1 MEYIKGID
9 ECFTLSKVEVEDL
22 YKSVEFS
29 ILTNYRNYN
38 QTINLFDLEHVLW
51 INYNKELVFF
61 ENAFYYAIL
70 VDSDILG
77 TIRTVKWNHATAL
90 TMEEVYGISV
100 EKKLKVYNSNNTI
113 WHIGRFAISNKAC
126 QNLSSKLL
134 KMLLMYAIKPI
145 CENEGSIALAECDTR
160 LLKIINKLGIR
171 TKTLADPVVYL
182 GSETVPILS
191 KRADLLHFYFKNIAF
206 LGPNINRS
214 VSYKVQ
220 SETNKQY
227 H

>member
-29 ILTNYRNYN
+29 ILTNYHNYN
-38 QTINLFDLEHVLW
+38 QTINSFDLEHVLA
-51 INYNKELVFF
+51 INYNKELAFF

-77 TIRTVKWNHATAL
+77 TIRTVKWNHATTL

-100 EKKLKVYNSNNTI
+100 EEELKVYNSNNTI
-113 WHIGRFAISNKAC
+113 WHIGRFAIDNKAC
-126 QNLSSKLL
+126 HNLSSKLL
-134 KMLLMYAIKPI
+134 KMLLMYAIEPI
-145 CENEGSIALAECDTR
+145 CQNQDSIALAECDTR

-191 KRADLLHFYFKNIAF
+191 ERTDLLHFYFKNLA
-206 LGPNINRS
+206 LLDTKVNRS
-214 VSYKVQ
+214 VSYRVQ
-220 SETNKQY
+220 E
-227 H
+227 